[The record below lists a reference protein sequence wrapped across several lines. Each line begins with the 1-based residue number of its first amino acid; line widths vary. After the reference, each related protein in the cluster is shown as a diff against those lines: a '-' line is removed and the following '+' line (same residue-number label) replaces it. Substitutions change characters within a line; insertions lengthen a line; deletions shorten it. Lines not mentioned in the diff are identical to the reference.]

1 MNWTE
6 KNRLGMALFVLS
18 EAVFFL
24 LLIFG
29 WVYFRAGWNETPAG
43 GALLPASS
51 RVRSVTG
58 ALAPFRMGG
67 FTAALLASSVTM
79 WRAEVS
85 ARRNRKWKLRMWLL
99 ATIALGSTF
108 VYGQATEYLH
118 LLSLNI
124 TISLNTFGSTFFTMT
139 GFHGMHVIA
148 GLILL
153 MALFGIA
160 WSADPAERHSTAVD
174 TIAIYWH
181 FVDLVWVGIFT
192 AVYLWT
198 VL

>member
-24 LLIFG
+24 LLIFA
-29 WVYFRAGWNETPAG
+29 WVYFRAGWNETPVAG
-43 GALLPASS
+43 VLKPAVSK
-51 RVRSVTG
+51 VHDVIA
-58 ALAPFRMGG
+58 ALAPSRMGG
-67 FTAALLASSVTM
+67 FSVALLTSSLTM

-85 ARRNRKWKLRMWLL
+85 ARRNRKWKLRMWLF
-99 ATIALGSTF
+99 ATIALGCTF
-108 VYGQATEYLH
+108 VYGQATEFMN
-118 LLSLNI
+118 LLSRHI

-153 MALFGIA
+153 TTLFGFA
-160 WSADPAERHSTAVD
+160 WTGEAEQHSTAVD

-198 VL
+198 LS